1 MTAERDVPIA
11 EQRHAVTH
19 ALLAGPARAFGLLKR
34 VPELVRKRGWSDD
47 PDLSYVLA
55 AAVALKILG
64 AGATILRRPQTA
76 DTCRGKWPSEKPRMT
91 ASQIIEALELGDLV
105 PDPRILN

>member
-1 MTAERDVPIA
+1 MTAERAVPIA

-19 ALLAGPARAFGLLKR
+19 ALLAGTARALGLLKR

-55 AAVALKILG
+55 AAVALKVIG
-64 AGATILRRPQTA
+64 AGGTLLRRPQSA
-76 DTCRGKWPSEKPRMT
+76 DACGNRWPIEKRRLT
-91 ASQIIEALELGDLV
+91 ASQIVDALELGDLV
-105 PDPRILN
+105 PEPRSLN